1 MEGTVAMSVAGIF
14 LDNATQAPIVILSEA
29 RDDHDSRRDDEDPRY
44 LAIWIG
50 QLDAAVLALEL
61 QGPRP
66 PRPLTHDLLSTVM
79 SEQGG
84 SLERVEIA
92 DLQENTYLAFLH
104 INMPGKPRVTFDCS
118 PTDAL
123 LLALKHGLPIHVN
136 ASLLESENAAENTT
150 DKTASSF
157 TENAPK
163 DEILEALRKLRAE
176 DFKYKM

>member
-1 MEGTVAMSVAGIF
+1 MEGTVAMSVAGIV
-14 LDNATQAPIVILSEA
+14 LDSATQAPIVVLSEA
-29 RDDHDSRRDDEDPRY
+29 RDDDNPRY

-66 PRPLTHDLLSTVM
+66 PRPLTHDLLSTVI

-84 SLERVEIA
+84 SLEKVEIA
-92 DLQENTYLAFLH
+92 DLQENTYLASLYV
-104 INMPGKPRVTFDCS
+104 NMPGKPRATFECS

-123 LLALKHGLPIHVN
+123 MLALKHGLPIHVN
-136 ASLLESENAAENTT
+136 ASLLETNEPDRAAGNTEET
-150 DKTASSF
+150 DRDAAASSF
-157 TENAPK
+157 TGNAPK
-163 DEILEALRKLRAE
+163 DEILEALRKLRPE